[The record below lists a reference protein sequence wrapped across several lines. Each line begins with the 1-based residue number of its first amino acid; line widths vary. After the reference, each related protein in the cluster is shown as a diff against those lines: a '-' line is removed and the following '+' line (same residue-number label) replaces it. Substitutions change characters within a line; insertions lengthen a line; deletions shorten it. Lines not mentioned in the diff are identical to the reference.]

1 MTSSERRR
9 NLHAPLPPVDA
20 QAGNAA
26 AAASKAAAV
35 YSRFIPSEEISQFAA
50 WMPGSLTDSAAPQRG
65 VAHPAAA
72 ARAAAAA
79 AQAAAQAAAAA
90 AAAQEAAAAPAPDP
104 AELLAE
110 ATHAA
115 RQSGYQD
122 GYRDGMAAL
131 ESFKKS
137 FSTQMAAQIGAL
149 VASVGDE
156 LDALQQDMART
167 LAVTATHLA
176 RQIVRSELVTRPEQV
191 VQVATETIDT
201 LLLSARHITLRVH
214 PDDQTLVAQG
224 AGELLSARGVRL
236 IGDDSML
243 RGGCLV
249 ESDIGAVDATIG
261 SRWRRCAAQLG
272 VAEAWDAPEAN
283 AADDDLP
290 HHGGHIAVEDDDF

>member
-1 MTSSERRR
+1 MTSSKARRD
-9 NLHAPLPPVDA
+9 LHAPLPPA
-20 QAGNAA
+20 PPAA
-26 AAASKAAAV
+26 PKGASV

-50 WMPGSLTDSAAPQRG
+50 WTPGSFSDAPAPQRG
-65 VAHPAAA
+65 VIHPAAA
-72 ARAAAAA
+72 AALAAQAAAEAA
-79 AQAAAQAAAAA
+79 AQAAQAAEHLAAA
-90 AAAQEAAAAPAPDP
+90 SAPKPST
-104 AELLAE
+104 AEVLAE

-115 RQSGYQD
+115 RQGGYQD

-131 ESFKKS
+131 ESFKKT
-137 FSTQMAAQIGAL
+137 FATQMAAQIGAL
-149 VASVGDE
+149 MASVGDE
-156 LDALQQDMART
+156 LDALQQDIART

-236 IGDDSML
+236 IGDDSIL

-249 ESDIGAVDATIG
+249 ESDIGVVDATLQ
-261 SRWRRCAAQLG
+261 SRWRRSAAQLG
-272 VAEAWDAPEAN
+272 CDEAWDAPDPAD
-283 AADDDLP
+283 AAVPDGDPP
-290 HHGGHIAVEDDDF
+290 HHGGHIAVDDDDF

>member
-1 MTSSERRR
+1 
-9 NLHAPLPPVDA
+9 V
-20 QAGNAA
+20 
-26 AAASKAAAV
+26 
-35 YSRFIPSEEISQFAA
+35 
-50 WMPGSLTDSAAPQRG
+50 
-65 VAHPAAA
+65 
-72 ARAAAAA
+72 
-79 AQAAAQAAAAA
+79 
-90 AAAQEAAAAPAPDP
+90 
-104 AELLAE
+104 LAE

-131 ESFKKS
+131 ESFKKT

-149 VASVGDE
+149 MASVGDE
-156 LDALQQDMART
+156 LDALQQDIART

-176 RQIVRSELVTRPEQV
+176 RQIVRSELVARPEQV

-214 PDDQTLVAQG
+214 PDDQALVAQG

-249 ESDIGAVDATIG
+249 ESDIGAVDATIE
-261 SRWRRCAAQLG
+261 SRWRRCTAQLG
-272 VAEAWDAPEAN
+272 CAEAWDAPEATLN
-283 AADDDLP
+283 DDLP
-290 HHGGHIAVEDDDF
+290 HHGGHIAVDDDDF